1 MFWEM
6 LCATDTLLW
15 IDYSESH
22 LTLLMW
28 TPSLPSLGVKLSPQ
42 SRTAP
47 LHVLVVLSE
56 QSLYGISE
64 GRRQG

>member
-6 LCATDTLLW
+6 LCTIDTLLLV
-15 IDYSESH
+15 DSSESH

-28 TPSLPSLGVKLSPQ
+28 TPRLPLLGVKLSPQ
-42 SRTAP
+42 SHTAP
-47 LHVLVVLSE
+47 LHVLVVLFG

-64 GRRQG
+64 GSQG